1 MVAVRG
7 GALLY
12 ISPVADALPETYRKP
27 QGFSVM
33 LNVGSVVEADDIF
46 NALAADGTVQV
57 ALQESLWAAR
67 FGMVVDQFGTPWT
80 INCGKPLPSF

>member
-1 MVAVRG
+1 
-7 GALLY
+7 
-12 ISPVADALPETYRKP
+12 
-27 QGFSVM
+27 M